1 MRITLGS
8 HLEPKGDHGSS
19 MTQAWHSSLG
29 LPCLMP
35 LSHKLWP
42 RLLLAVPKKHSLI
55 DVCSAETVRLVF

>member
-19 MTQAWHSSLG
+19 MTQAWHLALG
-29 LPCLMP
+29 LSCLVP

-42 RLLLAVPKKHSLI
+42 RLLLAVPEKNSLT
-55 DVCSAETVRLVF
+55 DVCSAETRRLVF